1 MTQQLP
7 ENIVN
12 LLVSNTEPMVNNF
25 NKIVSWLIKGTES
38 EHKLPPAVAS
48 FLEDFAG
55 VKQQADE
62 NAKALATAIEL
73 VEQLNKTLAEQAEQ
87 NAALKGHVAD
97 LKGHVADLK
106 GHVADLITKVNALE
120 VAESKPKTRKKVET
134 NAETVAEPEQQAPAE
149 TAAPAETTQDEVT
162 ITAEAVGA
170 GEIGTVGLGELARM
184 IDNVLAPSG
193 TAPSGAP
200 ASAAPQTTA
209 APVMDIL

>member
-7 ENIVN
+7 ENIVT
-12 LLVSNTEPMVNNF
+12 LLANNTEPMVNNF

-48 FLEDFAG
+48 FLEDYAG

-62 NAKALATAIEL
+62 NAKALATALEL
-73 VEQLNKTLAEQAEQ
+73 VGQLNKTLAEQAEQ

-97 LKGHVADLK
+97 L
-106 GHVADLITKVNALE
+106 ITKVNALE
-120 VAESKPKTRKKVET
+120 VAETKPKSRKKAEPK
-134 NAETVAEPEQQAPAE
+134 AETVAEPEQQAPAE
-149 TAAPAETTQDEVT
+149 TAAPAQDEVT
-162 ITAEAVGA
+162 LTAEAVGA

-193 TAPSGAP
+193 TAPS
-200 ASAAPQTTA
+200 AAPQTTA
-209 APVMDIL
+209 APVMDSL

>member
-7 ENIVN
+7 ENIIT
-12 LLVSNTEPMVNNF
+12 LLANNTEPMVNNF

-48 FLEDFAG
+48 FLADYAG

-62 NAKALATAIEL
+62 NAKALATALEI

-97 LKGHVADLK
+97 L
-106 GHVADLITKVNALE
+106 ITKVNALE
-120 VAESKPKTRKKVET
+120 VAETKPKSRKKAEPK
-134 NAETVAEPEQQAPAE
+134 AETVAEPEQQATVEATPPA
-149 TAAPAETTQDEVT
+149 QDEVT
-162 ITAEAVGA
+162 LTAEAVGA

-193 TAPSGAP
+193 TAPS
-200 ASAAPQTTA
+200 AAPQTTT
-209 APVMDIL
+209 APVMDSL

>member
-48 FLEDFAG
+48 FLEDYAG
-55 VKQQADE
+55 VKGRADE
-62 NAKALATAIEL
+62 NAKALATALEL
-73 VEQLNKTLAEQAEQ
+73 VGQLNKTLAEQAEQ

-97 LKGHVADLK
+97 L
-106 GHVADLITKVNALE
+106 ITKVNALE
-120 VAESKPKTRKKVET
+120 VAETKPKSRKKAET
-134 NAETVAEPEQQAPAE
+134 KAETVAEPEQQAPAG
-149 TAAPAETTQDEVT
+149 TAAPAQDEVT
-162 ITAEAVGA
+162 LTAEAVGA

-193 TAPSGAP
+193 TAPS
-200 ASAAPQTTA
+200 AAPQTTT
-209 APVMDIL
+209 APVMDSL

>member
-48 FLEDFAG
+48 FLEDYAG

-62 NAKALATAIEL
+62 NAKALATALEI

-97 LKGHVADLK
+97 L
-106 GHVADLITKVNALE
+106 ITKVNALE
-120 VAESKPKTRKKVET
+120 VAETKPKSRKKAET
-134 NAETVAEPEQQAPAE
+134 KAETVAEAEQQAPAE
-149 TAAPAETTQDEVT
+149 TAAPAQDEVT
-162 ITAEAVGA
+162 LTAEAVGA

-193 TAPSGAP
+193 TAPS
-200 ASAAPQTTA
+200 AAPQTTT
-209 APVMDIL
+209 APVMDSL

>member
-48 FLEDFAG
+48 FLEDYAG

-62 NAKALATAIEL
+62 NAKALATTLEI
-73 VEQLNKTLAEQAEQ
+73 VEQLNKTLAEQAEH
-87 NAALKGHVAD
+87 NAA
-97 LKGHVADLK
+97 LK

-120 VAESKPKTRKKVET
+120 VAETKPKTRKKAEPK
-134 NAETVAEPEQQAPAE
+134 AETVAEPEQQAPAE
-149 TAAPAETTQDEVT
+149 TAAPAQDEVT
-162 ITAEAVGA
+162 LTAEAVGA

-193 TAPSGAP
+193 TAPS
-200 ASAAPQTTA
+200 AAPQTTT
-209 APVMDIL
+209 APVMDSL

>member
-12 LLVSNTEPMVNNF
+12 LLANNTEPMVNNF

-48 FLEDFAG
+48 FLEDYAG

-62 NAKALATAIEL
+62 NAKALATALEL
-73 VEQLNKTLAEQAEQ
+73 VEQLNKTLAEQAAQ
-87 NAALKGHVAD
+87 NAA
-97 LKGHVADLK
+97 LK

-120 VAESKPKTRKKVET
+120 VAETKPKTRKKAEPK
-134 NAETVAEPEQQAPAE
+134 AETVAEPEQQAPAE
-149 TAAPAETTQDEVT
+149 TAAPAQDEVT
-162 ITAEAVGA
+162 LTAEAVGA

-193 TAPSGAP
+193 TAPS
-200 ASAAPQTTA
+200 AAPQTTT
-209 APVMDIL
+209 APVMDSL

>member
-25 NKIVSWLIKGTES
+25 NKIVSWLIKGAES

-48 FLEDFAG
+48 FLEDYAG

-62 NAKALATAIEL
+62 TAKALATALEL

-97 LKGHVADLK
+97 L
-106 GHVADLITKVNALE
+106 ITKVNAIE
-120 VAESKPKTRKKVET
+120 VAESKPKSRKKVET
-134 NAETVAEPEQQAPAE
+134 KAETVAEPEQQATVEATPPVQDVQPAS
-149 TAAPAETTQDEVT
+149 ATTQDEVT
-162 ITAEAVGA
+162 LTAEAVGA
-170 GEIGTVGLGELARM
+170 GEVGTVGLGELASM
-184 IDNVLAPSG
+184 IDSVLAPST
-193 TAPSGAP
+193 TAPS
-200 ASAAPQTTA
+200 A
-209 APVMDIL
+209 APVMDSL

>member
-12 LLVSNTEPMVNNF
+12 LLANNALPMVNNF

-87 NAALKGHVAD
+87 NAA

-184 IDNVLAPSG
+184 IDNVLAPSD
-193 TAPSGAP
+193 AA
-200 ASAAPQTTA
+200 ASRT

>member
-48 FLEDFAG
+48 FLEDYAS

-62 NAKALATAIEL
+62 NAKALATALEL
-73 VEQLNKTLAEQAEQ
+73 VGQLNKTLAEQTEQ
-87 NAALKGHVAD
+87 NAA
-97 LKGHVADLK
+97 LK

-120 VAESKPKTRKKVET
+120 VAETKPKSRKKAEPK
-134 NAETVAEPEQQAPAE
+134 AETVAEPEQQAPAE
-149 TAAPAETTQDEVT
+149 TAAPAQDEVT
-162 ITAEAVGA
+162 LTAEAVGA

-193 TAPSGAP
+193 TAPS
-200 ASAAPQTTA
+200 AAPQTTT
-209 APVMDIL
+209 APVMDSL

>member
-25 NKIVSWLIKGTES
+25 SKIVSWLIKGAES

-48 FLEDFAG
+48 FLEDYAG

-62 NAKALATAIEL
+62 NAKALATALEL

-97 LKGHVADLK
+97 L
-106 GHVADLITKVNALE
+106 ITKVNALE
-120 VAESKPKTRKKVET
+120 VAESKPKSRKKVET
-134 NAETVAEPEQQAPAE
+134 KAETVAEPEQQATVEATPPAQDVQ
-149 TAAPAETTQDEVT
+149 PASVTTQDEVAL
-162 ITAEAVGA
+162 TAEAVGA
-170 GEIGTVGLGELARM
+170 GEVGTVGLDQLASL
-184 IDNVLAPSG
+184 IDSVLAPSD
-193 TAPSGAP
+193 AA
-200 ASAAPQTTA
+200 ASSA
-209 APVMDIL
+209 APVMGSL

>member
-48 FLEDFAG
+48 FLEDYAG

-62 NAKALATAIEL
+62 NAKALATALEL
-73 VEQLNKTLAEQAEQ
+73 VGQLNKTLAEQAEQ
-87 NAALKGHVAD
+87 NAAF
-97 LKGHVADLK
+97 K

-120 VAESKPKTRKKVET
+120 VAETKPKSRKKAEPK
-134 NAETVAEPEQQAPAE
+134 AETVAEPEQQAPAE
-149 TAAPAETTQDEVT
+149 TAAPAQDEVT
-162 ITAEAVGA
+162 LTAEAVGA

-193 TAPSGAP
+193 TAPS
-200 ASAAPQTTA
+200 AAPQTTT
-209 APVMDIL
+209 APVMDSL

>member
-12 LLVSNTEPMVNNF
+12 LLANNTEPMVNNF

-48 FLEDFAG
+48 FLEDYAC

-62 NAKALATAIEL
+62 NAKALATALEL
-73 VEQLNKTLAEQAEQ
+73 VGQLNKTLAEQAEQ

-97 LKGHVADLK
+97 L
-106 GHVADLITKVNALE
+106 ITKVNALE
-120 VAESKPKTRKKVET
+120 VAETKPKTRKKAEPK
-134 NAETVAEPEQQAPAE
+134 AETVAEPEQQAPAE
-149 TAAPAETTQDEVT
+149 TTAPAQDEVT
-162 ITAEAVGA
+162 LTAEAVGA

-193 TAPSGAP
+193 TAPS
-200 ASAAPQTTA
+200 AAPQTTT
-209 APVMDIL
+209 APVMDSL

>member
-48 FLEDFAG
+48 FLEDYAG

-62 NAKALATAIEL
+62 NAKALATALEL
-73 VEQLNKTLAEQAEQ
+73 VGQLNKTLAEQTEQ
-87 NAALKGHVAD
+87 NAA
-97 LKGHVADLK
+97 LK

-120 VAESKPKTRKKVET
+120 VAETKPKSRKKAEPK
-134 NAETVAEPEQQAPAE
+134 AETVAEPEQQAPAE
-149 TAAPAETTQDEVT
+149 TTAPAQDEVT
-162 ITAEAVGA
+162 LTAEAVGA

-193 TAPSGAP
+193 TAPS
-200 ASAAPQTTA
+200 AAPQTTT
-209 APVMDIL
+209 APVMDSL

>member
-48 FLEDFAG
+48 FLEDYAG

-62 NAKALATAIEL
+62 NAKALATTLEI

-97 LKGHVADLK
+97 L
-106 GHVADLITKVNALE
+106 ITKVNALE
-120 VAESKPKTRKKVET
+120 VAETKPKSRKKAET
-134 NAETVAEPEQQAPAE
+134 KAETVAEAEQQAPAE
-149 TAAPAETTQDEVT
+149 TAAPAQDEVT
-162 ITAEAVGA
+162 LTAEAVGA

-193 TAPSGAP
+193 TAPS
-200 ASAAPQTTA
+200 AAPQTTT
-209 APVMDIL
+209 APVMDSL

>member
-48 FLEDFAG
+48 FLEDYAG

-62 NAKALATAIEL
+62 NAKALATTLEI
-73 VEQLNKTLAEQAEQ
+73 VEQLNKTLAEQTEQ
-87 NAALKGHVAD
+87 NAA
-97 LKGHVADLK
+97 LK
-106 GHVADLITKVNALE
+106 GHVADLITKVNAIE
-120 VAESKPKTRKKVET
+120 VAESKPKTRKKAEPK
-134 NAETVAEPEQQAPAE
+134 AETVAEPEQQAPAE
-149 TAAPAETTQDEVT
+149 TAAPAQDEVT
-162 ITAEAVGA
+162 LTAEAVGA

-193 TAPSGAP
+193 TAPS
-200 ASAAPQTTA
+200 AAPQTTT
-209 APVMDIL
+209 APVMDSL

>member
-25 NKIVSWLIKGTES
+25 NKIVSWLIKGAES

-48 FLEDFAG
+48 FLEGYAG

-62 NAKALATAIEL
+62 NAKALATALEL

-87 NAALKGHVAD
+87 NTS
-97 LKGHVADLK
+97 LK

-120 VAESKPKTRKKVET
+120 VAESKPKSRKKVET
-134 NAETVAEPEQQAPAE
+134 KAETVAEAEQQATVESTPPAQDVQ
-149 TAAPAETTQDEVT
+149 PASATTQDEVT
-162 ITAEAVGA
+162 LTAEAVGA
-170 GEIGTVGLGELARM
+170 GEVGTVGLGQLASM
-184 IDNVLAPSG
+184 IDSVLAPST
-193 TAPSGAP
+193 TAPS
-200 ASAAPQTTA
+200 A
-209 APVMDIL
+209 APVMDSL

>member
-48 FLEDFAG
+48 FLEDYAG

-62 NAKALATAIEL
+62 NAKALATALEL
-73 VEQLNKTLAEQAEQ
+73 VGQLNKTLAEQTEQ
-87 NAALKGHVAD
+87 NAA
-97 LKGHVADLK
+97 LK

-120 VAESKPKTRKKVET
+120 VAETKPKSRKKAET
-134 NAETVAEPEQQAPAE
+134 KAETVAEAEQQAPAE
-149 TAAPAETTQDEVT
+149 TAAPAQDEVT
-162 ITAEAVGA
+162 LTAEAVGA

-193 TAPSGAP
+193 TAPS
-200 ASAAPQTTA
+200 AAPQTTT
-209 APVMDIL
+209 APVMDSL

>member
-48 FLEDFAG
+48 FLEDYAG

-62 NAKALATAIEL
+62 NAKALATALEI

-97 LKGHVADLK
+97 L
-106 GHVADLITKVNALE
+106 ITKVNALE
-120 VAESKPKTRKKVET
+120 VAETKPKSRKKAEPK
-134 NAETVAEPEQQAPAE
+134 AETVAEPEQQATAE
-149 TAAPAETTQDEVT
+149 TAAPAQDEVT
-162 ITAEAVGA
+162 LTAEAVGA

-193 TAPSGAP
+193 TAPS
-200 ASAAPQTTA
+200 AAPQTTT
-209 APVMDIL
+209 APVMDSL

>member
-25 NKIVSWLIKGTES
+25 NKIVSWLIKGAGS

-48 FLEDFAG
+48 FLEDYAG

-62 NAKALATAIEL
+62 NAKALATALEL

-97 LKGHVADLK
+97 L
-106 GHVADLITKVNALE
+106 ITKVNALE
-120 VAESKPKTRKKVET
+120 VAETKPKSRKKAEPK
-134 NAETVAEPEQQAPAE
+134 AETVAEPEQQATAEATPPAQDVQ
-149 TAAPAETTQDEVT
+149 PASATTQDEVT
-162 ITAEAVGA
+162 LTAEAVGA
-170 GEIGTVGLGELARM
+170 GEIGTVGLGELASM
-184 IDNVLAPSG
+184 IDNVLAPSS
-193 TAPSGAP
+193 TAP
-200 ASAAPQTTA
+200 SAAPQTTA
-209 APVMDIL
+209 APVMDSL

>member
-38 EHKLPPAVAS
+38 EHKLPPAVAA
-48 FLEDFAG
+48 FLEDYAG

-62 NAKALATAIEL
+62 NAKALATTLEI
-73 VEQLNKTLAEQAEQ
+73 VEQLNKTLAEQAEH
-87 NAALKGHVAD
+87 NAA
-97 LKGHVADLK
+97 LK

-120 VAESKPKTRKKVET
+120 VAETKPKSRKKAEPK
-134 NAETVAEPEQQAPAE
+134 AETVAEPEQQAPAE
-149 TAAPAETTQDEVT
+149 TAAPAQDEVT
-162 ITAEAVGA
+162 LTAEAVGA

-193 TAPSGAP
+193 TAPS
-200 ASAAPQTTA
+200 AAPQTTT
-209 APVMDIL
+209 APVMDSL

>member
-48 FLEDFAG
+48 FLEDYAG

-62 NAKALATAIEL
+62 NAKALATALEL
-73 VEQLNKTLAEQAEQ
+73 VGQLNKTLAEQAAQ
-87 NAALKGHVAD
+87 NAA
-97 LKGHVADLK
+97 LK

-120 VAESKPKTRKKVET
+120 VAETKPKTRKKAEPK
-134 NAETVAEPEQQAPAE
+134 AETVAEPEQQATAE
-149 TAAPAETTQDEVT
+149 TAAPAQDEVT
-162 ITAEAVGA
+162 LTAEAVGA

-193 TAPSGAP
+193 TAPS
-200 ASAAPQTTA
+200 AAPQTTT
-209 APVMDIL
+209 APVMDSL

>member
-48 FLEDFAG
+48 FLEDYAG

-62 NAKALATAIEL
+62 NAKALATALEL
-73 VEQLNKTLAEQAEQ
+73 VGQLNKTLAEQAEQ

-97 LKGHVADLK
+97 L
-106 GHVADLITKVNALE
+106 ITKVNALE
-120 VAESKPKTRKKVET
+120 VAETKPKSRKKAEPK
-134 NAETVAEPEQQAPAE
+134 AETVAEPEQQATVEATPPA
-149 TAAPAETTQDEVT
+149 QDEVT
-162 ITAEAVGA
+162 LTAEAVGA

-184 IDNVLAPSG
+184 IDSVLAPSG
-193 TAPSGAP
+193 TAPS
-200 ASAAPQTTA
+200 AAPQTTT
-209 APVMDIL
+209 APVMDSL

>member
-48 FLEDFAG
+48 FLEDYAG

-62 NAKALATAIEL
+62 NAKALATTLEI

-97 LKGHVADLK
+97 L
-106 GHVADLITKVNALE
+106 ITKVNAIE
-120 VAESKPKTRKKVET
+120 VAESKPKTRKKAEPK
-134 NAETVAEPEQQAPAE
+134 AETVAEPEQQAPAE
-149 TAAPAETTQDEVT
+149 TAAPAQDEVT
-162 ITAEAVGA
+162 LTAEAVGA

-193 TAPSGAP
+193 TAPS
-200 ASAAPQTTA
+200 AAPQTTT
-209 APVMDIL
+209 APVMDSL

>member
-87 NAALKGHVAD
+87 NAA
-97 LKGHVADLK
+97 LK